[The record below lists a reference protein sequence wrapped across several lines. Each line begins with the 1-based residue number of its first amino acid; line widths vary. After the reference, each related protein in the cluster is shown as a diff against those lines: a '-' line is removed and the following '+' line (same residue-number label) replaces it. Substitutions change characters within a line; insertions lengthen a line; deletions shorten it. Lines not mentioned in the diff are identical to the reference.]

1 MIKTDLGQ
9 NIKSKL
15 LILIDDR
22 NQIFFSTRALGAA
35 AKNEELVRL
44 FTELNYDVQLKKF
57 SQVDLFNENYKGFLV
72 LYQSTEDPGL
82 LYKDYI
88 EDILLGLQLQGA
100 IIIPEFKYFRAHHNK
115 VFMEILRPLFD
126 KSKNLLSQF
135 LGTFEEL
142 TEVKEKFKFPLVL
155 KTSKGAKSDG
165 VFLVKN
171 MNELLSVAKKATRSF
186 AFENIRMFVKS
197 IFKNKKYLYFSNY
210 RRKIILQ
217 KYIPGLVGDFKVLIY
232 WDKYYIVERKNR
244 INDFRASGSGILRFP
259 EDVNVPL
266 LEYSMNIFNTAKVP
280 YMGLDIA
287 IKDGKFYLLEFQF
300 VGMGN
305 YALEKSDFYFA
316 KDNEKWDKVYK
327 KSVLENEIVRSLDR
341 FIKIYV
347 VSNNN

>member
-1 MIKTDLGQ
+1 MTKKNFNAVEKL
-9 NIKSKL
+9 KL

-22 NQIFFSTRALGAA
+22 SQIFFSTRSLGAA
-35 AKNEELVRL
+35 AKNEVLVELFEKQNYQVRI
-44 FTELNYDVQLKKF
+44 KKF
-57 SQVDLFNENYKGFLV
+57 SEIDFLNTKYENFLV
-72 LYQSTEDPGL
+72 LYHSTEDPGL

-100 IIIPEFKYFRAHHNK
+100 VLIPKFEYFRAHHNK
-115 VFMEILRPLFD
+115 VFMEILRPTLD
-126 KSKNLLSQF
+126 KSKDLQSLF
-135 LGTFEEL
+135 FGTLEEL
-142 TEVKEKFKFPLVL
+142 LECKNKFIFPLVL
-155 KTSKGAKSDG
+155 KSSAGARSKG
-165 VFLVKN
+165 VFLLKN
-171 MNELLSVAKKATRSF
+171 LSELILVAKRTMRSL
-186 AFENIRMFVKS
+186 AFENAKMFVKS
-197 IFKNKKYLYFSNY
+197 ILKNKKSLYFSNH

-217 KYIPGLVGDFKVLIY
+217 KYIPGLSGDFKVLIY

-244 INDFRASGSGILRFP
+244 TNDFRASGSGILSFP
-259 EDVNVPL
+259 NEINEEL
-266 LEYSMNIFNTAKVP
+266 LQYSMNIFKIAKVP

-341 FIKIYV
+341 FIKMYV
-347 VSNNN
+347 VSHW